1 MGMRSPLATKNHE
14 HMNQGA
20 TLGMAQ
26 KAPSGAN
33 RRPGRAAITVM
44 AGLVAASAL
53 LAGAPAQADAGADV
67 ALIAA
72 LDGAPVPLPA
82 RKPTLGNMTAAI
94 PLPPPVPPQR
104 LANPGLAFVTDAGV
118 TVGGP
123 VADALTLASSASAR
137 PDTEITQ
144 TAQTVTGDAF
154 TPAPVEVAAR
164 VDQGDTLIGLLIEAG
179 VDRLEAHKA
188 IQAMRDV
195 YDPRRMRPGHV
206 VNIRFSEPD
215 NESLRFLGF
224 DFEPKTG
231 TRVMVT
237 PEDDGETGFSAQEM
251 QEPLVSEVVRFS
263 GPITLSLYQA
273 AVDAGVSEAALAE
286 MIRILSYDVDFQRD
300 IQKDDTFEIM
310 YETFSTAD
318 GRHVR
323 DGSVQFL
330 ALTNAGKRIAAYAF
344 ETEDGFVEYFDEQGK
359 GVRKPL
365 MRTPIDGARLSSSF
379 GMRRHPILGYSKMHT
394 GVDFAAPTGTPIY
407 AAGDG
412 IVRYAGRKGGYG
424 NYVQI
429 RHNGEFATAYAH
441 MSRILVRNGARV
453 HQGDVIGRVGTTG
466 RSTGPHLHYE
476 IIRNGQKV
484 NPMGVRFPPATIL
497 AGAEMERFQAHQAEV
512 DRLYASLRSQTE
524 VASTG
529 APSP

>member
-1 MGMRSPLATKNHE
+1 MGMRSPLATQNHD
-14 HMNQGA
+14 HVNQ
-20 TLGMAQ
+20 TPTVGMAR
-26 KAPSGAN
+26 KAPGGA
-33 RRPGRAAITVM
+33 RRHPGWAAITVM
-44 AGLVAASAL
+44 AGLVAASTL
-53 LAGAPAQADAGADV
+53 LAGAPAHADAGADV

-82 RKPTLGNMTAAI
+82 RKPTLGTTVAAI

-104 LANPGLAFVTDAGV
+104 LVNPRVSFVTDAGV
-118 TVGGP
+118 VSGGP
-123 VADALTLASSASAR
+123 GSDALTLASSASAR
-137 PDTEITQ
+137 PDTE
-144 TAQTVTGDAF
+144 TAQATAARTFA
-154 TPAPVEVAAR
+154 PAPVEVAAR
-164 VDQGDTLIGLLIEAG
+164 VDQGDTLMGLLIEAG
-179 VDRLEAHKA
+179 VDRIEAHKA

-215 NESLRFLGF
+215 KESLHFLGF
-224 DFEPKTG
+224 DFEPQTG

-237 PEDDGETGFSAQEM
+237 PEDDSKTGFAAQEM
-251 QEPLVSEVVRFS
+251 QEPLVGEVVRFS

-273 AVDAGVSEAALAE
+273 AVDAGVSETALAD

-310 YETFSTAD
+310 YEQFSTVD

-379 GMRRHPILGYSKMHT
+379 GMRHHPILGYSKMHT

-412 IVRYAGRKGGYG
+412 IVQYAGRKGGYG

-441 MSRILVRNGARV
+441 MSRILVHNGDRV
-453 HQGDVIGRVGTTG
+453 KQGDIIGRVGTTG

-476 IIRNGQKV
+476 IVRNGQKV